1 MKFFYFIFLYNKKRE
16 KITVPFLV
24 IVLPE
29 RPQQVV
35 DLVKEFIILEVG
47 DSRSNI

>member
-1 MKFFYFIFLYNKKRE
+1 M
-16 KITVPFLV
+16 

-47 DSRSNI
+47 DSRSNIGIFCKVTFISLNDT